1 MPDTETRSFNVQNI
15 DHVHFSA
22 LGNVRLIQGEEESL
36 VAEGSPE
43 ALEHIKVEQEGS
55 HLHIRLYTWY
65 DFLFFPRPASYTLKV
80 KNLEGFSISGS
91 AEVDCEKIEA
101 QRLSLGISGSGRYRI
116 HEINAPTLEVSS
128 SGSGNYDLAQVTAT
142 EVTAGLSGSGNYR
155 LAGTAVR
162 LTIRI
167 SGSGEVEAGQLAVK
181 REDIHISGAARVVAQ
196 VSDELEVHISGSGD
210 IVYQGSPQIR
220 QSISGSGSIRK
231 L

>member
-1 MPDTETRSFNVQNI
+1 MSDTVSRSFTIQNV

-36 VAEGSPE
+36 LAEGSSE

-65 DFLFFPRPASYTLKV
+65 DFMFIPRPASYTLKV
-80 KNLEGFSISGS
+80 KNLDGFSISGS
-91 AEVDCEKIEA
+91 AEVDCDKIQSQKLE
-101 QRLSLGISGSGRYRI
+101 LSISGSGRYRI
-116 HEINAPTLEVSS
+116 REINAPILEVSS
-128 SGSGNYDLAQVTAT
+128 SGSGNYDLAQVTAN
-142 EVTAGLSGSGNYR
+142 EVSAGFSGSGNYR
-155 LAGTAVR
+155 LAGTADR
-162 LTIRI
+162 LNVRI
-167 SGSGEVEAGQLAVK
+167 SGSGEVDSGQLAVR

-196 VSDELEVHISGSGD
+196 VSDELEIHISGSGE

-220 QSISGSGSIRK
+220 QSISGNGTIRK

>member
-1 MPDTETRSFNVQNI
+1 MPDTVSRSFNIQNV

-36 VAEGSPE
+36 LAEGSAE

-65 DFLFFPRPASYTLKV
+65 DFLFIPRSASYTLKV
-80 KNLEGFSISGS
+80 KNLESFSISGS
-91 AEVDCEKIEA
+91 AEVDCEKIES
-101 QRLSLGISGSGRYRI
+101 QRLALGISGSGRYRI
-116 HEINAPTLEVSS
+116 REVSAPVLEVSS

-142 EVTAGLSGSGNYR
+142 EVTAGLSGSGTYR
-155 LAGTAVR
+155 FAGTSDR
-162 LTIRI
+162 LTVHI
-167 SGSGEVEAGQLAVK
+167 SGSGDIEGGQLAVH

-196 VSDELEVHISGSGD
+196 VSDDLDVHISGSGD
-210 IVYQGSPQIR
+210 VVYQGSPQIR
-220 QSISGSGSIRK
+220 QSISGSGTIRK